1 MGQEFCNGCQDC
13 TNFKGFEGDFSYFG
27 NKPLTHLNNPT
38 YENTNVDNSIFNI
51 KTEYPSDNSII
62 LNNNS
67 NINPQ
72 KNDAKRNFSFS
83 SKPGSNDLNFNP
95 LINISSKQT
104 DEIKDNSNNNIFE
117 NNINN
122 NYYDINNNNLFNK
135 SKKETSE
142 TSNEINNFNNNLN
155 TSTEKLNNLNNNTDN
170 NYLDEEDKKRLD
182 DIFKNNKV
190 KKITFLFKQLMEKKS
205 ISHQTLCTE
214 NESINDYQNIQNNLR
229 TDLTVNLIP
238 EKNYIYIGTKF
249 NNKKD
254 GLGLELFSN
263 TNAKFFGR
271 FINDKR
277 VSIGRFI
284 INNENDSYYY
294 FGYVKGIHA
303 EGFGWHENAKKEIYY
318 EGMWSNSRKDGIGI
332 ERNNKDNSEYR
343 GCFKNGKKNGIGY
356 YYWSD
361 NSNYLGEWVD
371 DNLDGYGIYNFQ
383 DGSIYKGQWKHNK
396 MDGLGEFTFPEV
408 KSYFGFFEK
417 DKRTGFGV
425 MIWYKENK
433 ILLGYWDDNKQH
445 GPGKIINNGKIKYG
459 IWENGKFKEK
469 IKIKEDFINLLQK
482 ENSDYL
488 DYFIIDDYNEMI
500 QKILRILNE

>member
-1 MGQEFCNGCQDC
+1 MGQELCNGCQDC

-38 YENTNVDNSIFNI
+38 YENTNADNSIFNI
-51 KTEYPSDNSII
+51 KTEYPSDNSVI
-62 LNNNS
+62 LNNNTK
-67 NINPQ
+67 INSK
-72 KNDAKRNFSFS
+72 KNEAKRNFSFS
-83 SKPGSNDLNFNP
+83 SKQGSNDLNFNP

-122 NYYDINNNNLFNK
+122 N
-135 SKKETSE
+135 S
-142 TSNEINNFNNNLN
+142 
-155 TSTEKLNNLNNNTDN
+155 DN

-182 DIFKNNKV
+182 EIFKSNKV
-190 KKITFLFKQLMEKKS
+190 KKITNLFRKLMEKKS

-214 NESINDYQNIQNNLR
+214 EEAINDYQNIQNNLR

-254 GLGLELFSN
+254 GLGLELFQN

-271 FINDKR
+271 FINDRR

-284 INNENDSYYY
+284 INNENESYYY

-303 EGFGWHENAKKEIYY
+303 EGFGWHENAIKEIYY
-318 EGMWSNSRKDGIGI
+318 EGMWSNSRKEGIGI

-361 NSNYLGEWVD
+361 NSNYLGEWSD

-383 DGSIYKGQWKHNK
+383 DGSIYKGHWKQNK
-396 MDGLGEFTFPEV
+396 MDGLGEFTFPEI

-417 DKRTGFGV
+417 DKRAGFGI
-425 MIWYKENK
+425 MIWYKESK
-433 ILLGYWDDNKQH
+433 IFIGYWDDNKQH

-459 IWENGKFKEK
+459 IWENGKYKEK
-469 IKIKEDFINLLQK
+469 IKIKEDFINILQK

-488 DYFIIDDYNEMI
+488 DYFVIDDYNEI
-500 QKILRILNE
+500 LQKILGILNV